1 MLKHPHV
8 VELLET
14 YSSEGMLY
22 MVFEY
27 MDGSDICFE
36 IVRRATAG
44 FVYSEAVASH
54 YMRQVLEALRYCHEN
69 DIIHR
74 DIKPHC
80 VLLANKENSAPVKLG
95 GFGVAI
101 QLQDGQLYCS
111 GGHRIGTPH
120 YMAPEVI
127 EDQKYGKPVDI
138 WAAGVLLHV
147 LLTGTL
153 PFVGSRDRLFQSIT
167 KGKLHVISRLDLT
180 IIATRES
187 ITDSLCIV
195 HLADCVEELKKFN
208 VRRRLKGAVLNAISS
223 PKWNATDL
231 DAQDHF
237 SDCGE
242 DELTSS
248 AISMILESLDDIE
261 CLQEQLYEDKTM
273 MNSLLEDKQL
283 HILLELYDKISS
295 KVISPNRTP
304 PSDVVTRC
312 RDALDI
318 IRDFERS
325 VSPTDVELDLSG
337 DFEELKQI
345 LTSPHFK
352 VREPRLIFCS
362 CRINF
367 RQFLLPF
374 QLCMHRSELSNFF
387 RRRGGKLNVSIVYSP
402 PNNCL
407 ALEETMVDV
416 LFCISPSLY
425 VIALFLQLIL
435 ILNVN

>member
-1 MLKHPHV
+1 MIPARG
-8 VELLET
+8 ET
-14 YSSEGMLY
+14 LSQP
-22 MVFEY
+22 
-27 MDGSDICFE
+27 DK
-36 IVRRATAG
+36 VRSWNGCTAG

-167 KGKLHVISRLDLT
+167 KGKLHLDGPLW
-180 IIATRES
+180 IS
-187 ITDSLCIV
+187 ITDNAKDLVRKMLSVDPNKRITIHEVINHKWLKVSIV
-195 HLADCVEELKKFN
+195 QAFQH
-208 VRRRLKGAVLNAISS
+208 
-223 PKWNATDL
+223 
-231 DAQDHF
+231 
-237 SDCGE
+237 
-242 DELTSS
+242 S

-304 PSDVVTRC
+304 PSDVVTRYHRC
-312 RDALDI
+312 R
-318 IRDFERS
+318 S
-325 VSPTDVELDLSG
+325 GVEG
-337 DFEELKQI
+337 VF
-345 LTSPHFK
+345 T
-352 VREPRLIFCS
+352 
-362 CRINF
+362 
-367 RQFLLPF
+367 
-374 QLCMHRSELSNFF
+374 
-387 RRRGGKLNVSIVYSP
+387 
-402 PNNCL
+402 
-407 ALEETMVDV
+407 
-416 LFCISPSLY
+416 
-425 VIALFLQLIL
+425 
-435 ILNVN
+435 